1 MTMERSY
8 CIEGYTVRVV
18 LRDRLI
24 QISNDEGLHGLLE
37 QDLISRTA
45 DLVATIKADYAKVMD
60 KQLAISDD
68 SLVVEIW
75 AHVYAERFTL
85 ALKQAVD
92 LAIMDEVADFAVS
105 RSEVIDCG
113 ERSKDS
119 NRFVWD
125 LLASFKTFIARFLP
139 AG

>member
-1 MTMERSY
+1 MEGHR
-8 CIEGYTVRVV
+8 VRVV
-18 LRDRLI
+18 LRDGLI
-24 QISNDEGLHGLLE
+24 QISNDEGLRGLL
-37 QDLISRTA
+37 QDDMIARTEH
-45 DLVATIKADYAKVMD
+45 LVAAVKADYEKCMD
-60 KQLAISDD
+60 KPLAISDD

-92 LAIMDEVADFAVS
+92 LALIDAAADFVIR

-119 NRFVWD
+119 NRFFWD
-125 LLASFKTFIARFLP
+125 LLASFKAFLARFLSSDRQLEP
-139 AG
+139 